1 MANSILGDVNGDGKI
16 TIEDMLLVWVE
27 AQSPAT
33 IDILTPEQVQRADIN
48 GDGVVNI
55 QDMIKIRNHI
65 TGDNILRG
73 LL

>member
-16 TIEDMLLVWVE
+16 DVEDM
-27 AQSPAT
+27 
-33 IDILTPEQVQRADIN
+33 ILISAGNLTTEQLERADVN
-48 GDGVVNI
+48 EDGEVGV

-65 TGDNILRG
+65 TGRNILRG

>member
-16 TIEDMLLVWVE
+16 TVEDMLLIR
-27 AQSPAT
+27 AHLRS
-33 IDILTPEQVQRADIN
+33 DILTFEQFQRADIN

-65 TGDNILRG
+65 TGQNILRG